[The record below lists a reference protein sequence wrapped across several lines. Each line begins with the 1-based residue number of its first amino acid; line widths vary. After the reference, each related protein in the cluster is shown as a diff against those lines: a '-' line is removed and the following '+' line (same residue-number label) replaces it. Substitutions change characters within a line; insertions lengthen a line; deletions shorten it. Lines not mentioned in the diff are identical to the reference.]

1 MKTYSDIKGD
11 GGSNVLG
18 QISELRA
25 AIDER
30 LGSVSRK
37 IAVCSG
43 KGGVGKS
50 TLTMALARA
59 LASQG
64 LLVSLLD
71 LDFNGPSL
79 AHLAGLEDV
88 VFVPGQHG
96 LCPPKT
102 EDGIAVLSFGSF
114 LEPGA
119 TLDFS
124 STAHGDTQTWRA
136 TKEFSVLADLLAKT
150 DWGRRDVLLL
160 DLPPGADRTFQFAE
174 FFGPSLE
181 MVLVSTPSPLA
192 AGVVKRS
199 LTALK
204 KTPNRLLGYI
214 ENMAGYYCHDCLSV
228 KPLFPEGD
236 LPELDI
242 CKLGSVPFDPALS
255 TSSGKETSLSLGAI
269 DEIACL
275 LTKNQ
280 REENEISVR
289 AL

>member
-18 QISELRA
+18 QISELHA
-25 AIDER
+25 AIEQR
-30 LGSVSRK
+30 LSFVSRK
-37 IAVCSG
+37 IAICSG

-50 TLTMALARA
+50 TLTMALARS

-88 VFVPGQHG
+88 VFVPGPYG
-96 LCPPKT
+96 LCPPTT

-119 TLDFS
+119 TLDFAS
-124 STAHGDTQTWRA
+124 AAQGDTQTWRA
-136 TKEFSVLADLLAKT
+136 TKEFAVLADLLAKT
-150 DWGRRDVLLL
+150 DWGKRDILLL

-181 MVLVSTPSPLA
+181 MILVSTPSPLA

-204 KTPNRLLGYI
+204 RTPNKVLGYV
-214 ENMAGYYCHDCLSV
+214 ENMAGYYCHDCLAV
-228 KPLFPEGD
+228 KLLFPEED
-236 LPELDI
+236 LPALDV
-242 CKLGSVPFDPALS
+242 CKLGSVPFDSALL
-255 TSSGKETSLSLGAI
+255 SSPRGGRSPSLSAI
-269 DEIACL
+269 EDIADL
-275 LTKNQ
+275 ITNNQ
-280 REENEISVR
+280 REGNEISVR